1 MSVQIYII
9 LYIYIHYLIHFTS
22 LIFFSLGSQWYKM
35 SKPMSGRLET
45 GWTLSVT
52 FTIVTELPHTY
63 IVCMPM
69 WDNFYVFT
77 GASCLSLSK
86 ASKNIMTGS
95 VKCTTGLLF
104 VVMCILLFFI
114 IHHYR
119 ATNLQPGCALV
130 QVMEKGNRLEHL
142 VDEGAFLRVRE
153 VRCGKC
159 GQQGHYK
166 TTCRL

>member
-1 MSVQIYII
+1 
-9 LYIYIHYLIHFTS
+9 
-22 LIFFSLGSQWYKM
+22 M

-69 WDNFYVFT
+69 WDIFYVFT

-95 VKCTTGLLF
+95 VKCTTGLFILLLF
-104 VVMCILLFFI
+104 VVVCILLFFI

-119 ATNLQPGCALV
+119 ATNLQPGRALV

-166 TTCRL
+166 TTCST